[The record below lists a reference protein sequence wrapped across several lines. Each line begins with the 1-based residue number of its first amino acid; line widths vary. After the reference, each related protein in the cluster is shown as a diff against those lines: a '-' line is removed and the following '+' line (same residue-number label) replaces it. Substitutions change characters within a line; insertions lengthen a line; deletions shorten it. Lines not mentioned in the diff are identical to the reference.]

1 MKAFERVT
9 ETFRDAGLIVDD
21 KGHGRAAAQAPG
33 HSAADR
39 SVVITAIEGSVLVCS
54 HSDPTDDVLAT
65 LGLTKADLFDNPK
78 GENYR
83 YAGGRL
89 VHRSPDKKFRQSGNV
104 KDTSLFHVEKLADHP
119 TGLPVYVVEGEKDVL
134 ALEAAGAAAV
144 SPAMGTGKAAMFDW
158 TPLRGHTVI
167 IVADRD
173 ENPEALKRA
182 RKHAIDILHLLEPI
196 ASDAVVV
203 ETRFGKDAA
212 DHIAAGRTLQEFEPI
227 EIPGE
232 TYGARR
238 LRITRGSDVKT
249 RRVQWIMPDWIPA
262 GSLTLLA
269 GREGLGKS
277 TIAASICASI
287 TQGMT
292 EGELKGT
299 PRNVL
304 YIHTEDAR
312 EFTVA
317 PRLRAAGADMDRVL
331 FVDVQTDT
339 TDEGT
344 LILPLDTLALE
355 KVIIKH
361 DVAFVVLDAATSSMS
376 SELSGKDDRAVR
388 QYLEPLSQ
396 LAGRRDCVVFG
407 LCHFGKRDGA
417 DTGKLI
423 LGSIAW
429 SQVARSVLSVAL
441 DDDSGHLVVTNT
453 KGNLAPRTRSMEAH
467 IKSVSVPTDDGDA
480 DVGVIEW
487 LGESTRDARE
497 LLSGPDD
504 SDGDDRTEAEN
515 WLADYLTQA
524 GRPPAKQVKADA
536 QKQGISAAT
545 IKRAAKSLD
554 VIYSYE
560 GFPRTSVWSLPAQS
574 AHDRGATLMHEP
586 AEPAEPTGPDQ
597 GKHREPTGTKLQSA
611 HAPVNEPTG
620 KCQDCGA
627 ELKPSN
633 TTGRCAE
640 CRLASAS

>member
-1 MKAFERVT
+1 MV
-9 ETFRDAGLIVDD
+9 
-21 KGHGRAAAQAPG
+21 
-33 HSAADR
+33 
-39 SVVITAIEGSVLVCS
+39 TAIEGSVLVCS
-54 HSDPTDDVLAT
+54 HSDPTEDVLAT
-65 LGLTKADLFDNPK
+65 LGITKADLYDSPK
-78 GENYR
+78 GDKYK

-89 VHRSPDKKFRQSGNV
+89 VHRSPDKRFSQTGNV
-104 KDTSLFHVEKLADHP
+104 KDTSLFRVEKLADHP

-167 IVADRD
+167 IVADKD

-182 RKHAIDILHLLEPI
+182 RKHAVDILHILEPI
-196 ASDAVVV
+196 AVDAVVV
-203 ETRFGKDAA
+203 ETPFGKDAA
-212 DHIAAGRTLQEFEPI
+212 DHIAAGRTLQEFVPI

-238 LRITRGSDVKT
+238 LRITRGSEVKT

-277 TIAASICASI
+277 TIAASICAAI
-287 TQGMT
+287 TRGMT
-292 EGELKGT
+292 EGELQGT

-317 PRLRAAGADMDRVL
+317 PRLQAAGADMDRVL

-339 TDEGT
+339 TDDGT

-355 KVIIKH
+355 KVIAKH

-441 DDDSGHLVVTNT
+441 DDDSGNLVVTNT
-453 KGNLAPRTRSMEAH
+453 KGNLAPRTRSMEAR
-467 IKSVSVPTDDGDA
+467 IASTTIRTDDGDTE
-480 DVGVIEW
+480 VGAIEW

-497 LLSGPDD
+497 LLGGSDD
-504 SDGDDRTEAEN
+504 SDTDDRTEAEA
-515 WLADYLTQA
+515 WLADYLEQH
-524 GRPPAKQVKADA
+524 GRPSAKQVKADA
-536 QKQGISAAT
+536 AKERIAERT
-545 IKRAAKSLD
+545 LKRAAKKLG
-554 VIYSYE
+554 VVYTTE
-560 GFPRTSVWSLPAQS
+560 GFPRTSRWSLPAQS
-574 AHDRGATLMHEP
+574 GHSETSEVIHGPTGPTGPTEADQQECDG
-586 AEPAEPTGPDQ
+586 PTGPDSQ
-597 GKHREPTGTKLQSA
+597 WGQTPVNGPTGIKGDSVVVNDPPT
-611 HAPVNEPTG
+611 APEVHTPGRAPNQWLGSG
-620 KCQDCGA
+620 KQLSGDA
-627 ELKPSN
+627 
-633 TTGRCAE
+633 A
-640 CRLASAS
+640 